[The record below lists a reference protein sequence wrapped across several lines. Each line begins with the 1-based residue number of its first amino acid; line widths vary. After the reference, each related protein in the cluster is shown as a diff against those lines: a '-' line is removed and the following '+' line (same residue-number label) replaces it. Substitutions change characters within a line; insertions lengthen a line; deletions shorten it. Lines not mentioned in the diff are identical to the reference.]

1 MSTEQKTTEQKIEER
16 LKVLD
21 WEIEDA
27 KRGLAKAAEA
37 MLRRATEAVYQ
48 NEALLADKPCS
59 TMWVNFAEGDLRE
72 ARDAKAKLESLIE
85 KKKLLTFIQG

>member
-1 MSTEQKTTEQKIEER
+1 MPNTPLTLEEKIEKR
-16 LKVLD
+16 LEVLD

-27 KRGLAKAAEA
+27 KRDLAKAAEA
-37 MLRRATEAVYQ
+37 MLRRATEAVSQ

-72 ARDAKAKLESLIE
+72 ARDAKAKLEVLIE
-85 KKKLLTFIQG
+85 KKKLLTFVQS

>member
-1 MSTEQKTTEQKIEER
+1 MSTEQKIEER
-16 LKVLD
+16 LKVLN

-37 MLRRATEAVYQ
+37 MLRRATEAVSQ
-48 NEALLADKPCS
+48 NEALLADQPCS

-72 ARDAKAKLESLIE
+72 ARDAKAKLEVLIE
-85 KKKLLTFIQG
+85 KKKLLTFVQS

>member
-1 MSTEQKTTEQKIEER
+1 MSTEQKIEER
-16 LKVLD
+16 LQVLD

-37 MLRRATEAVYQ
+37 MLRRATEAVSQ
-48 NEALLADKPCS
+48 NEALLADQPCS

-72 ARDAKAKLESLIE
+72 ARDAKAKLEALIQ
-85 KKKLLTFIQG
+85 KKKLLTFVQG

>member
-1 MSTEQKTTEQKIEER
+1 MPNTPLTLEEKIEKR
-16 LKVLD
+16 LEVLD

-27 KRGLAKAAEA
+27 KRDLAKAAEA
-37 MLRRATEAVYQ
+37 MLRRATEAVSQ

-72 ARDAKAKLESLIE
+72 ARDAKAKLEALIE
-85 KKKLLTFIQG
+85 KKKLLTFVRG